1 MRSKGITA
9 KIWLSIGVFVL
20 GFVFNTALSFLQ
32 GVETEH
38 KLTLTAAALFP
49 AAQKSQ
55 DAENAFQRMVK
66 GFGDAVI
73 MQDQSALDRAA
84 EDGRQ
89 SAAALNAIAQ
99 IPALPAQRVQAVSAA
114 ARNLDQLLADARQ
127 TYSGFLGAGAAGMTP
142 DLQDKM
148 RSMAAR
154 TEETKA
160 ALAGFTEQFSTDLR
174 QELSTSTAN
183 SAQHRV
189 ISVSVFF
196 ATLLLAGIIVHLTI
210 QKSITGPVRRVITG
224 VQGATDEAAEASEQM
239 AHSGAS
245 VARDAQEQAACIQE
259 TSASLEEVSATA
271 KQNADRAGAA
281 NGMMRDAHIAME
293 QALRAMNEL
302 DSSMQ
307 TIAKSSNQVAG
318 VLKSIDEIAFQTNIL
333 ALNAAVE
340 AARAGQSG
348 AGFSVVADEVRSLA
362 HRAAEAAR
370 NSSDIVERTIRDVG
384 AGVKLVGAANA
395 SFLEVSSKISGGTDV
410 VNQITVSSE
419 EQARGVANIGQA
431 ISRMQ
436 KMTLQNAA
444 DARQA
449 ASAASAMTAQVV
461 RTRDFVENLVQ
472 LVGAGETK

>member
-1 MRSKGITA
+1 
-9 KIWLSIGVFVL
+9 
-20 GFVFNTALSFLQ
+20 
-32 GVETEH
+32 
-38 KLTLTAAALFP
+38 
-49 AAQKSQ
+49 
-55 DAENAFQRMVK
+55 
-66 GFGDAVI
+66 
-73 MQDQSALDRAA
+73 
-84 EDGRQ
+84 
-89 SAAALNAIAQ
+89 
-99 IPALPAQRVQAVSAA
+99 VSAA
-114 ARNLDQLLADARQ
+114 ARNLEQLLADARQ
-127 TYSGFLGAGAAGMTP
+127 TYGGFLGAGAAGMTP